1 MFSAR
6 ALLTAIIL
14 APLALA
20 APALGPKGVV
30 ACGRNIYDPSQVNSA
45 VSSGFAQLRKGSSI
59 GGYPHALEMLRQ
71 KYPLSSQCYGL
82 PVFEYPLIPGRIYDG
97 RTDPGPD
104 RAVFSNTDCNS
115 LLKST
120 ASVLTHTGAGKD
132 LVGCSVSELR
142 ALPPTFAV
150 LIILLLLARAPPKAA
165 EELVGAPVAV
175 VRLGVR
181 STASK

>member
-1 MFSAR
+1 M
-6 ALLTAIIL
+6 
-14 APLALA
+14 
-20 APALGPKGVV
+20 
-30 ACGRNIYDPSQVNSA
+30 QW
-45 VSSGFAQLRKGSSI
+45 
-59 GGYPHALEMLRQ
+59 MLRQ

-104 RAVFSNTDCNS
+104 RAVFSNTGVYCGRVH
-115 LLKST
+115 
-120 ASVLTHTGAGKD
+120 AS
-132 LVGCSVSELR
+132 
-142 ALPPTFAV
+142 PPQITWSA
-150 LIILLLLARAPPKAA
+150 AAAPPKAA